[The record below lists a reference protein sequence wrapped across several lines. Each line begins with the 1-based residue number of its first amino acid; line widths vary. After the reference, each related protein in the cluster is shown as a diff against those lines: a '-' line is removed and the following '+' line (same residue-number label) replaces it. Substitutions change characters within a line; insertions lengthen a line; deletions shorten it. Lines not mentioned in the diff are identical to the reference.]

1 MTRAVLLT
9 VLALT
14 ALRVPVGLAL
24 EAMLPDTQMAAFV
37 GSMLQSVVLFALP
50 GLMLAPSWRAPAM
63 KARDGA
69 GWAMLTVGAALAARA
84 AVTPLNAA
92 WAGLVRAEANLRAA
106 PEDPVGRLVMILA
119 LAVVPA
125 VSEEL
130 FFRGALLPRLLQS
143 ASRWQALC
151 LTTLMFALMHGS
163 LAGLP
168 GHLLISLLLTL
179 TMMHSGRLLIPMGLH
194 LLFNLLALIW
204 PEGTLWLGWGGGV
217 LLAAVMICLV
227 VRLPRGKDRR
237 LPLADGLI
245 CAVVLLVMAAQYV
258 F

>member
-1 MTRAVLLT
+1 MTRVVLLT

-24 EAMLPDTQMAAFV
+24 QAMLPDTQMAAFV
-37 GSMLQSVVLFALP
+37 ASMLQSVALFAVP
-50 GLMLAPSWRAPAM
+50 GLVLAPSWRAPEM
-63 KARDGA
+63 KAKDGFA
-69 GWAMLTVGAALAARA
+69 WAMLTVGAALAARA
-84 AVTPLNAA
+84 AITPLNAV
-92 WAGLVRAEANLRAA
+92 WAGMVDAAPNLIAA

-143 ASRWQALC
+143 ASRWQALY

-179 TMMHSGRLLIPMGLH
+179 TMMHSGRLLIPMGVH

-204 PEGTLWLGWGGGV
+204 PEGTVWLGWGGGILLAV
-217 LLAAVMICLV
+217 LLVCLL

-237 LPLADGLI
+237 LPLAEGLI
-245 CAVVLLVMAAQYV
+245 CAMTLLVMAAQYV